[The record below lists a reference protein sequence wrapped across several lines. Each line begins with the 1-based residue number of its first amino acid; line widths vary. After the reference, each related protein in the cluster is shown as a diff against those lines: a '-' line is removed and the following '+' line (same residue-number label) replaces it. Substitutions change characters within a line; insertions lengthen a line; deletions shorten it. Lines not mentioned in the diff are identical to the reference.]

1 MLENM
6 LDFIAGRTDVPT
18 KQDLSRV
25 DKINYIMESASNKE
39 KVDATILQY
48 AKDLQIP
55 IDSLINIFVLVR
67 KGEQN
72 GLK

>member
-6 LDFIAGRTDVPT
+6 LDFIAGRIDRPAE
-18 KQDLSRV
+18 QDLSRV
-25 DKINYIMESASNKE
+25 EKINYIMERASNKE

-55 IDSLINIFVLVR
+55 IDSLINIFVLAR
-67 KGEQN
+67 KGE
-72 GLK
+72 K